1 MNFPKGHF
9 VVRNYEG
16 KPSWT
21 NKACPPAMGPFG
33 SGAVNDS
40 CLCVHYGSQNANM
53 NETDSA
59 PEALWLLTSG
69 CKTCA
74 SSALLECHLF
84 CKVDSFCVVF
94 DGSQPHVTVLLP
106 ILLSKIKICIN

>member
-1 MNFPKGHF
+1 
-9 VVRNYEG
+9 
-16 KPSWT
+16 
-21 NKACPPAMGPFG
+21 MGPFG
-33 SGAVNDS
+33 SGAVNDL

-53 NETDSA
+53 NETDST

-74 SSALLECHLF
+74 SSALLECRSF

-94 DGSQPHVTVLLP
+94 DGSQLVSLFFFLFYFLNLRSVLTEYLGSHNHH
-106 ILLSKIKICIN
+106 I